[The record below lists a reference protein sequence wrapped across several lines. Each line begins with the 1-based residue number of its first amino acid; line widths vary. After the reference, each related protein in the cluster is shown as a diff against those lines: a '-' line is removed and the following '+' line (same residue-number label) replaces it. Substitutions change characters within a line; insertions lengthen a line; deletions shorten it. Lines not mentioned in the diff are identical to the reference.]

1 MTPEKQKELEKHIE
15 TIAKILYEETKP
27 KGLASLAQ
35 IEETV
40 REQALKHITPK
51 IGFFLSQKL
60 QEPK

>member
-35 IEETV
+35 IE
-40 REQALKHITPK
+40 
-51 IGFFLSQKL
+51 GNSSQGARTQKD
-60 QEPK
+60 

>member
-1 MTPEKQKELEKHIE
+1 MTPEKPKELEKHIE

-51 IGFFLSQKL
+51 IGFF
-60 QEPK
+60 